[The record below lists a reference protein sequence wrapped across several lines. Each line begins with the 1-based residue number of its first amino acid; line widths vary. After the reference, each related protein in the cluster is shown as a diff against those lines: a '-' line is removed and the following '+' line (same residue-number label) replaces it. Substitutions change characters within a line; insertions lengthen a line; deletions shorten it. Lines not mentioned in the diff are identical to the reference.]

1 MVNAELLKERRDR
14 ILKAVALEKPDRIPM
29 VLEYSGFAA
38 YATKTEMADFISSPS
53 KATETMIV
61 AYKLIGG
68 GDAINYGT
76 FSPYRLSYIYG
87 AKVKVPG
94 IDLPPDGMW
103 QVVETELMKVE
114 DYDRIL
120 EIGWP
125 EFFKGFLSDRV
136 FNDAAWNLL
145 PANQDKVDI
154 IGLWSDVGVP
164 VLTGGNVT
172 TPFELLCGSRS
183 TEKFFL
189 DLLEIPD
196 KVEAVMEL
204 MIPHLALTNVDRM
217 INHGYMVAWVGGWRT
232 APFMLSPRIWERFV
246 WPYFQQQVN
255 KVVEAGLIPLLH
267 LDSNWD
273 RELERFKN
281 FPKVVY
287 VSYKPAAAAITALT
301 RQPFFGPK
309 ILNLMLITL
318 SLLQTP
324 IIFGFIISY
333 FIFSQSSNATTL
345 VEAMRFLSSGFCI
358 GIGTIGP
365 SIGLATFAEAA
376 CSSIGI
382 NRTVYKKVLSFT
394 FLSEA
399 IIETPI
405 IFALLTSMVLVT
417 IPIQAG
423 DQMIQSVALFSAA
436 LSTGVSTIAT
446 GISSGKTA
454 ATACMQ
460 IAFKPKHYNTLSK
473 TSMIAQGLLD
483 TFPIYGL
490 IVSLMLIFII

>member
-273 RELERFKN
+273 RELDRFKD
-281 FPKVVY
+281 FPKG
-287 VSYKPAAAAITALT
+287 KIIMALDGDT
-301 RQPFFGPK
+301 DIFRAKEILGDHICLMGDVPPTMLAFDTPDDDYQYSRKLIRSLGPE
-309 ILNLMLITL
+309 
-318 SLLQTP
+318 
-324 IIFGFIISY
+324 GFIL
-333 FIFSQSSNATTL
+333 QSGCDIPANAT
-345 VEAMRFLSSGFCI
+345 VENVQAML
-358 GIGTIGP
+358 
-365 SIGLATFAEAA
+365 
-376 CSSIGI
+376 
-382 NRTVYKKVLSFT
+382 
-394 FLSEA
+394 
-399 IIETPI
+399 
-405 IFALLTSMVLVT
+405 
-417 IPIQAG
+417 
-423 DQMIQSVALFSAA
+423 SAA
-436 LSTGVSTIAT
+436 LE
-446 GISSGKTA
+446 
-454 ATACMQ
+454 
-460 IAFKPKHYNTLSK
+460 N
-473 TSMIAQGLLD
+473 
-483 TFPIYGL
+483 
-490 IVSLMLIFII
+490 

>member
-1 MVNAELLKERRDR
+1 MVNPELLKERRDR
-14 ILKAVALEKPDRIPM
+14 ILKAVALEKPDRIPV

-38 YATKTEMADFISSPS
+38 YATKTEIADFISSPA
-53 KATETMIV
+53 KATETMIQ

-76 FSPYRLSYIYG
+76 FSPYRLSYLYG

-94 IDLPPDGMW
+94 IDLPADGMW

-125 EFFKGFLSDRV
+125 EFFKDFLSDRV

-145 PANQDKVDI
+145 PANQERIDI
-154 IGLWSDVGVP
+154 IGLWSDEGVP
-164 VLTGGNVT
+164 VLAGGDVT

-204 MIPHLALTNVDRM
+204 MIPHLSLTNVDRM
-217 INHGYMVAWVGGWRT
+217 IKRGYMVAWVGGWRT

-273 RELERFKN
+273 RELERFKD
-281 FPKVVY
+281 FPKGKIIMALDGDTDIFRAKEILGDHICLMGDVPPSMLAFDTPDDVY
-287 VSYKPAAAAITALT
+287 QYSRKLIRSL
-301 RQPFFGPK
+301 GPE
-309 ILNLMLITL
+309 
-318 SLLQTP
+318 
-324 IIFGFIISY
+324 GFIL
-333 FIFSQSSNATTL
+333 QSGCDIPANATL
-345 VEAMRFLSSGFCI
+345 ENVQAML
-358 GIGTIGP
+358 
-365 SIGLATFAEAA
+365 
-376 CSSIGI
+376 
-382 NRTVYKKVLSFT
+382 
-394 FLSEA
+394 
-399 IIETPI
+399 
-405 IFALLTSMVLVT
+405 
-417 IPIQAG
+417 
-423 DQMIQSVALFSAA
+423 SAA
-436 LSTGVSTIAT
+436 LE
-446 GISSGKTA
+446 K
-454 ATACMQ
+454 
-460 IAFKPKHYNTLSK
+460 
-473 TSMIAQGLLD
+473 
-483 TFPIYGL
+483 
-490 IVSLMLIFII
+490 

>member
-1 MVNAELLKERRDR
+1 MVNTELLKERRDR

-38 YATKTEMADFISSPS
+38 YATKIEIADFISSPS
-53 KATETMIV
+53 KATETMIQ

-76 FSPYRLSYIYG
+76 FSPYRLSYLYG
-87 AKVKVPG
+87 ANVKVPG

-136 FNDAAWNLL
+136 FNDAALNLL

-154 IGLWSDVGVP
+154 IGLWSDEGVP

-273 RELERFKN
+273 RELSRFRD
-281 FPKVVY
+281 FPKGKIIMALDGDTDIFRAKEILGDHICLMGDVPPSMLAFDTPDDVY
-287 VSYKPAAAAITALT
+287 QYSRKLIRSL
-301 RQPFFGPK
+301 GPE
-309 ILNLMLITL
+309 
-318 SLLQTP
+318 
-324 IIFGFIISY
+324 GFIL
-333 FIFSQSSNATTL
+333 QSGCDIPANAT
-345 VEAMRFLSSGFCI
+345 VENVQAML
-358 GIGTIGP
+358 
-365 SIGLATFAEAA
+365 
-376 CSSIGI
+376 
-382 NRTVYKKVLSFT
+382 
-394 FLSEA
+394 
-399 IIETPI
+399 
-405 IFALLTSMVLVT
+405 
-417 IPIQAG
+417 
-423 DQMIQSVALFSAA
+423 SAA
-436 LSTGVSTIAT
+436 LE
-446 GISSGKTA
+446 
-454 ATACMQ
+454 
-460 IAFKPKHYNTLSK
+460 N
-473 TSMIAQGLLD
+473 
-483 TFPIYGL
+483 
-490 IVSLMLIFII
+490 